1 MNEQLGVMN
10 PITEGRIGRAMFRYF
25 LPLVAGTIFQQIY
38 SLADAVIVG
47 RFVGKAGLA
56 AIGGS
61 ASTVLYIVTMV
72 FASMFA
78 GASVTLSQY
87 FGAREEKKLHEA
99 LHTMVIFGIL
109 ASAVTTVLGVTLSRW
124 AMVMMRTPES
134 LMTYSVQYMVIY
146 FGGVSTVILYNM
158 GSSILRAIGDSKRP
172 FHYLIVCCVLN
183 IVLDILFVVVWKK
196 EVIGAGLA
204 TVISQGV
211 SAFLVMRALVR
222 NKEMEG
228 IPFRLSLRVR
238 DLKEG
243 FNGMI
248 LKHQMRLGTPG
259 SIQAVAYGISN
270 ILIQACING
279 FGEDIVAAW
288 AAYFKTDVIIWA
300 ILNAFGV
307 TVTTFVGQNYGAG
320 NLPRCRKI
328 TRQALILDEV
338 CAMSVAA
345 LLIIFGHRILML
357 FNPDP
362 AVIHFGYIRATIL
375 LSTQALNVVN
385 EVLSGAMRGYGISVV
400 PAAVTF
406 IGVCGTRIL
415 WVYTVFRHSHTWYTL
430 MAVYPVSWLIT
441 MVVMIA
447 AYFISIKKIRIRL
460 GTSGD
465 ANN

>member
-204 TVISQGV
+204 TVISQGI

-320 NLPRCRKI
+320 KKERIFQSVRMGLMQSSLLVVSLVVLLMSCAHPILCLFLTDEDVIQIGVTMMHQFMPWYVLPVILEIFNGALRGLGDVKI
-328 TRQALILDEV
+328 PT
-338 CAMSVAA
+338 
-345 LLIIFGHRILML
+345 IITTGCVLGLRI
-357 FNPDP
+357 PWVTWIVP
-362 AVIHFGYIRATIL
+362 AYH
-375 LSTQALNVVN
+375 
-385 EVLSGAMRGYGISVV
+385 EVLTVILSYPMAWILALSMIIPYYLHRKKQMERVV
-400 PAAVTF
+400 V
-406 IGVCGTRIL
+406 R
-415 WVYTVFRHSHTWYTL
+415 
-430 MAVYPVSWLIT
+430 
-441 MVVMIA
+441 
-447 AYFISIKKIRIRL
+447 
-460 GTSGD
+460 
-465 ANN
+465 

>member
-1 MNEQLGVMN
+1 MNEQSGVMN

-72 FASMFA
+72 FTSMFA

-109 ASAVTTVLGVTLSRW
+109 ASIVTTVLGVALSRW

-196 EVIGAGLA
+196 EVVGAGLA

-228 IPFRLSLRVR
+228 IPFHLSLRVR
-238 DLKEG
+238 DLKAG

-320 NLPRCRKI
+320 KKERVFQSVRIGLV
-328 TRQALILDEV
+328 QASLLV
-338 CAMSVAA
+338 VAIVI
-345 LLIIFGHRILML
+345 LLISCAHPLLCLFLTDEDVIQIGVTMMHQFMPWYVLSVILEIFNGALRGLGDVKIPTIITTCCILGLRI
-357 FNPDP
+357 PWVTWIVP
-362 AVIHFGYIRATIL
+362 AYH
-375 LSTQALNVVN
+375 
-385 EVLSGAMRGYGISVV
+385 EVLTV
-400 PAAVTF
+400 
-406 IGVCGTRIL
+406 IL
-415 WVYTVFRHSHTWYTL
+415 SYPMTWSLAL
-430 MAVYPVSWLIT
+430 M
-441 MVVMIA
+441 MIIP
-447 AYFISIKKIRIRL
+447 YYLHRKKQMGRAL
-460 GTSGD
+460 W
-465 ANN
+465 

>member
-10 PITEGRIGRAMFRYF
+10 PITDGRIGRAMFRYF

-72 FASMFA
+72 FTSMFA

-109 ASAVTTVLGVTLSRW
+109 ASAVTTVLGVALSRW

-320 NLPRCRKI
+320 KKERI
-328 TRQALILDEV
+328 FQ
-338 CAMSVAA
+338 SVRVGLVQSS
-345 LLIIFGHRILML
+345 LLVVAI
-357 FNPDP
+357 
-362 AVIHFGYIRATIL
+362 VIL
-375 LSTQALNVVN
+375 LMSFAHPLLSLFLTDEDVIQIGVTMMHQFMPWYVLSVILEIFNGALRGLGDVKIPTIITTCCILGLRIPWVTWIVPAYH
-385 EVLSGAMRGYGISVV
+385 EVLTV
-400 PAAVTF
+400 
-406 IGVCGTRIL
+406 IL
-415 WVYTVFRHSHTWYTL
+415 SYPMTWSLAL
-430 MAVYPVSWLIT
+430 MMIIPYYLHRKKQMGRV
-441 MVVMIA
+441 MV
-447 AYFISIKKIRIRL
+447 R
-460 GTSGD
+460 
-465 ANN
+465 

>member
-1 MNEQLGVMN
+1 MNEQLEVMN

-72 FASMFA
+72 FTSMFA

-109 ASAVTTVLGVTLSRW
+109 ASAVTTVLGVALSRW

-320 NLPRCRKI
+320 KKERVF
-328 TRQALILDEV
+328 Q
-338 CAMSVAA
+338 SVRVGLVQSS
-345 LLIIFGHRILML
+345 LLVVAI
-357 FNPDP
+357 
-362 AVIHFGYIRATIL
+362 VIL
-375 LSTQALNVVN
+375 LMSFAHPLLSLFLTDEDVIQIGVTMMHQFMPWYVLSVILEIFNGALRGLGDVKIPTIITTCCILGLRIPWVTWIVPAYH
-385 EVLSGAMRGYGISVV
+385 EVLTVILSYPMAWSLALMMIIPYYLHRKKQMGRVV
-400 PAAVTF
+400 V
-406 IGVCGTRIL
+406 R
-415 WVYTVFRHSHTWYTL
+415 
-430 MAVYPVSWLIT
+430 
-441 MVVMIA
+441 
-447 AYFISIKKIRIRL
+447 
-460 GTSGD
+460 
-465 ANN
+465 

>member
-10 PITEGRIGRAMFRYF
+10 PITDGRIGRAMFRYF

-72 FASMFA
+72 FTSMFA

-109 ASAVTTVLGVTLSRW
+109 ASAVTTVLGVALSRW

-288 AAYFKTDVIIWA
+288 AAYFKTDVIVWA

-320 NLPRCRKI
+320 KKERVF
-328 TRQALILDEV
+328 Q
-338 CAMSVAA
+338 SVRVGLVQSSLLVVAIVI
-345 LLIIFGHRILML
+345 LLISCAHPLLCLFLTDEDVIQIGVTMMHQFMPWYVLSVILEIFNGALRGLGDVKIPTIITTCCILGLRI
-357 FNPDP
+357 PWVTWIVP
-362 AVIHFGYIRATIL
+362 AYH
-375 LSTQALNVVN
+375 
-385 EVLSGAMRGYGISVV
+385 EVLTVILSYPMTWSLALMMIIPYYLHRKKQMGRVV
-400 PAAVTF
+400 V
-406 IGVCGTRIL
+406 R
-415 WVYTVFRHSHTWYTL
+415 
-430 MAVYPVSWLIT
+430 
-441 MVVMIA
+441 
-447 AYFISIKKIRIRL
+447 
-460 GTSGD
+460 
-465 ANN
+465 

>member
-61 ASTVLYIVTMV
+61 ATTVIYIVTMV
-72 FASMFA
+72 FTSMFA

-99 LHTMVIFGIL
+99 LHTMATFGIL
-109 ASAVTTVLGVTLSRW
+109 VSIVTTVAGVVLSRW
-124 AMVMMRTPES
+124 AMTMMRTPES

-196 EVIGAGLA
+196 EVAGAALA

-228 IPFRLSLRVR
+228 IPFRLSLRFR

-243 FNGMI
+243 FNGKI

-259 SIQAVAYGISN
+259 SIQSVAYGISN

-288 AAYFKTDVIIWA
+288 AAYFKTDVIVWA

-320 NLPRCRKI
+320 KKERVF
-328 TRQALILDEV
+328 Q
-338 CAMSVAA
+338 SVRVGLVQSS
-345 LLIIFGHRILML
+345 LLVVAI
-357 FNPDP
+357 
-362 AVIHFGYIRATIL
+362 VIL
-375 LSTQALNVVN
+375 LMSFAHPLLCLFLTDEDVIQIGVTMMHQFMPWYVLSVILEIFNGALRGLGDVKIPTIITTCCILGLRIPWVTWIVPAYH
-385 EVLSGAMRGYGISVV
+385 EVLTVILSYPMTWSLALMMIIPYYLHRKKQMGRVV
-400 PAAVTF
+400 
-406 IGVCGTRIL
+406 
-415 WVYTVFRHSHTWYTL
+415 
-430 MAVYPVSWLIT
+430 
-441 MVVMIA
+441 
-447 AYFISIKKIRIRL
+447 IR
-460 GTSGD
+460 
-465 ANN
+465 

>member
-320 NLPRCRKI
+320 KKERIFQSVRMGLMQSSLLVVSLVVLLMSCAHPILCLFLTDEDVIQIGVTMMHQFMPWYVLSVILEIFNGALRGLGDVKI
-328 TRQALILDEV
+328 PT
-338 CAMSVAA
+338 
-345 LLIIFGHRILML
+345 IITTGCVLGLRI
-357 FNPDP
+357 PWVTWIVP
-362 AVIHFGYIRATIL
+362 AYH
-375 LSTQALNVVN
+375 
-385 EVLSGAMRGYGISVV
+385 EVLTVILSYPMAWILALSMIIPYYLHRKKQRGRVV
-400 PAAVTF
+400 V
-406 IGVCGTRIL
+406 R
-415 WVYTVFRHSHTWYTL
+415 
-430 MAVYPVSWLIT
+430 
-441 MVVMIA
+441 
-447 AYFISIKKIRIRL
+447 
-460 GTSGD
+460 
-465 ANN
+465 

>member
-1 MNEQLGVMN
+1 MNEQSGVMN

-72 FASMFA
+72 FTSMFA

-109 ASAVTTVLGVTLSRW
+109 ASAVTTVLGVALSRW
-124 AMVMMRTPES
+124 AMTMMRTPES

-288 AAYFKTDVIIWA
+288 AAYFKTDVIVWA

-320 NLPRCRKI
+320 KKERVF
-328 TRQALILDEV
+328 Q
-338 CAMSVAA
+338 SVRVGLVQSSLLVVAIVI
-345 LLIIFGHRILML
+345 LLISCAHPLLCLFLTDEDVIQIGVTMMHQFMPWYVLSVILEIFNGALRGLGDVKIPTIITTCCILGLRI
-357 FNPDP
+357 PWVTWIVP
-362 AVIHFGYIRATIL
+362 AYH
-375 LSTQALNVVN
+375 
-385 EVLSGAMRGYGISVV
+385 EVLTVILSYPMTWSLALMMIIPYYLHRKKQMGRVV
-400 PAAVTF
+400 V
-406 IGVCGTRIL
+406 R
-415 WVYTVFRHSHTWYTL
+415 
-430 MAVYPVSWLIT
+430 
-441 MVVMIA
+441 
-447 AYFISIKKIRIRL
+447 
-460 GTSGD
+460 
-465 ANN
+465 

>member
-1 MNEQLGVMN
+1 MNEQLGVIN
-10 PITEGRIGRAMFRYF
+10 PITDGRIGRAMFRYF

-72 FASMFA
+72 FTSMFA

-109 ASAVTTVLGVTLSRW
+109 ASAVTTVLGVALSRW

-320 NLPRCRKI
+320 KKERI
-328 TRQALILDEV
+328 FQ
-338 CAMSVAA
+338 SVRVGLVQSS
-345 LLIIFGHRILML
+345 LLVVAI
-357 FNPDP
+357 
-362 AVIHFGYIRATIL
+362 VIL
-375 LSTQALNVVN
+375 LMSFAHPLLSLFLTDEDVIQIGVTMMHQFMPWYVLSVILEIFNGALRGLGDVKIPTIITTCCILGLRIPWVTWIVPAYH
-385 EVLSGAMRGYGISVV
+385 EVLTV
-400 PAAVTF
+400 
-406 IGVCGTRIL
+406 IL
-415 WVYTVFRHSHTWYTL
+415 SYP
-430 MAVYPVSWLIT
+430 MAWILALS
-441 MVVMIA
+441 MIIP
-447 AYFISIKKIRIRL
+447 YYLHRKKHMGRDL
-460 GTSGD
+460 W
-465 ANN
+465 

>member
-228 IPFRLSLRVR
+228 IPFRLSLRAR

-320 NLPRCRKI
+320 KKERIFQSVRMGLMQSSLLVVSLVVLLMSCAHP
-328 TRQALILDEV
+328 ILCLFLTDE
-338 CAMSVAA
+338 
-345 LLIIFGHRILML
+345 
-357 FNPDP
+357 D
-362 AVIHFGYIRATIL
+362 VIQIGVTMMHQFMPWY
-375 LSTQALNVVN
+375 
-385 EVLSGAMRGYGISVV
+385 VLSVILEIFNGALRGLGDVKIPTIITTGCVLGLRI
-400 PAAVTF
+400 PWVT
-406 IGVCGTRIL
+406 
-415 WVYTVFRHSHTWYTL
+415 
-430 MAVYPVSWLIT
+430 
-441 MVVMIA
+441 
-447 AYFISIKKIRIRL
+447 
-460 GTSGD
+460 
-465 ANN
+465 

>member
-72 FASMFA
+72 FTSMFA

-109 ASAVTTVLGVTLSRW
+109 ASAVTTVAGVALSRW

-320 NLPRCRKI
+320 KKERI
-328 TRQALILDEV
+328 FQ
-338 CAMSVAA
+338 SVRVGLVQSS
-345 LLIIFGHRILML
+345 LLVVAI
-357 FNPDP
+357 
-362 AVIHFGYIRATIL
+362 VIL
-375 LSTQALNVVN
+375 LMSFAHPLLSLFLTDEDVIQIGVTMMHQFMPWYVLSVILEIFNGALRGLGDVKIPTIITTCCILGLRIPWVTWIVPAYH
-385 EVLSGAMRGYGISVV
+385 EVLTVILSYPMTWSLALMMIIPYYLDRKKQMGRVV
-400 PAAVTF
+400 V
-406 IGVCGTRIL
+406 R
-415 WVYTVFRHSHTWYTL
+415 
-430 MAVYPVSWLIT
+430 
-441 MVVMIA
+441 
-447 AYFISIKKIRIRL
+447 
-460 GTSGD
+460 
-465 ANN
+465 

>member
-1 MNEQLGVMN
+1 
-10 PITEGRIGRAMFRYF
+10 
-25 LPLVAGTIFQQIY
+25 
-38 SLADAVIVG
+38 
-47 RFVGKAGLA
+47 
-56 AIGGS
+56 
-61 ASTVLYIVTMV
+61 
-72 FASMFA
+72 
-78 GASVTLSQY
+78 
-87 FGAREEKKLHEA
+87 
-99 LHTMVIFGIL
+99 
-109 ASAVTTVLGVTLSRW
+109 
-124 AMVMMRTPES
+124 MVMMRTPES

-196 EVIGAGLA
+196 EVAGAAWA

-238 DLKEG
+238 DLKAG
-243 FNGMI
+243 FNGKI

-259 SIQAVAYGISN
+259 SIQSVAYGISN

-320 NLPRCRKI
+320 KKERVFQSVRIGLV
-328 TRQALILDEV
+328 QASLLV
-338 CAMSVAA
+338 VAIVI
-345 LLIIFGHRILML
+345 LLISCAHPLLCLFLTDEDVIQIGVTMMHQFMPWYVLSVILEIFNGALRGLGDVKIPTIITTCCILGLRI
-357 FNPDP
+357 PWVTWIVP
-362 AVIHFGYIRATIL
+362 AYH
-375 LSTQALNVVN
+375 
-385 EVLSGAMRGYGISVV
+385 EVLTV
-400 PAAVTF
+400 
-406 IGVCGTRIL
+406 IL
-415 WVYTVFRHSHTWYTL
+415 SYPMTWSLAL
-430 MAVYPVSWLIT
+430 M
-441 MVVMIA
+441 MIIP
-447 AYFISIKKIRIRL
+447 YYLHRKKQMGRAL
-460 GTSGD
+460 W
-465 ANN
+465 

>member
-228 IPFRLSLRVR
+228 IPFRLSLR
-238 DLKEG
+238 E
-243 FNGMI
+243 
-248 LKHQMRLGTPG
+248 
-259 SIQAVAYGISN
+259 
-270 ILIQACING
+270 
-279 FGEDIVAAW
+279 
-288 AAYFKTDVIIWA
+288 
-300 ILNAFGV
+300 
-307 TVTTFVGQNYGAG
+307 
-320 NLPRCRKI
+320 
-328 TRQALILDEV
+328 
-338 CAMSVAA
+338 
-345 LLIIFGHRILML
+345 
-357 FNPDP
+357 
-362 AVIHFGYIRATIL
+362 
-375 LSTQALNVVN
+375 
-385 EVLSGAMRGYGISVV
+385 
-400 PAAVTF
+400 
-406 IGVCGTRIL
+406 
-415 WVYTVFRHSHTWYTL
+415 
-430 MAVYPVSWLIT
+430 
-441 MVVMIA
+441 
-447 AYFISIKKIRIRL
+447 
-460 GTSGD
+460 
-465 ANN
+465 

>member
-10 PITEGRIGRAMFRYF
+10 PITDGRIGRAMFRYF

-72 FASMFA
+72 FTSMFA

-109 ASAVTTVLGVTLSRW
+109 ASAVTTVLGVALSRW

-320 NLPRCRKI
+320 KKERI
-328 TRQALILDEV
+328 FQ
-338 CAMSVAA
+338 SVRVGLVQSS
-345 LLIIFGHRILML
+345 LLVVAI
-357 FNPDP
+357 
-362 AVIHFGYIRATIL
+362 VIL
-375 LSTQALNVVN
+375 LMSFAHPLLSLFLTDEDVIQIGVTMMHQFMPWYVLSVILEIFNGALRGLGDVKIPTIITTCCILGLRIPWVTWIVPAYH
-385 EVLSGAMRGYGISVV
+385 EVLTVILSYPMAWILALSMIIPYYLHRKKKMG
-400 PAAVTF
+400 
-406 IGVCGTRIL
+406 RI
-415 WVYTVFRHSHTWYTL
+415 V
-430 MAVYPVSWLIT
+430 
-441 MVVMIA
+441 
-447 AYFISIKKIRIRL
+447 IR
-460 GTSGD
+460 
-465 ANN
+465 

>member
-72 FASMFA
+72 FTSMFA

-99 LHTMVIFGIL
+99 LHTLVIFGIL
-109 ASAVTTVLGVTLSRW
+109 ASIVTTVLGVALSRW

-196 EVIGAGLA
+196 EVVGAGLA

-228 IPFRLSLRVR
+228 LSFHLSLRVR
-238 DLKEG
+238 DLKDG

-288 AAYFKTDVIIWA
+288 AAYFKTDVIVWA

-320 NLPRCRKI
+320 KKTRIFRSVRTGLVQASLLVVAIVVVLMSCAHPILSLFLTDEDVIQIGVTMMHQFMPWYVLSVILEIFNGALRGLGDVKI
-328 TRQALILDEV
+328 PT
-338 CAMSVAA
+338 
-345 LLIIFGHRILML
+345 IITTGCVLGLRIPWVMWIV
-357 FNPDP
+357 P
-362 AVIHFGYIRATIL
+362 AYH
-375 LSTQALNVVN
+375 
-385 EVLSGAMRGYGISVV
+385 EVLTV
-400 PAAVTF
+400 
-406 IGVCGTRIL
+406 IL
-415 WVYTVFRHSHTWYTL
+415 SYP
-430 MAVYPVSWLIT
+430 MAWILALS
-441 MVVMIA
+441 MIIP
-447 AYFISIKKIRIRL
+447 YYLHRKKQMGRDL
-460 GTSGD
+460 W
-465 ANN
+465 

>member
-10 PITEGRIGRAMFRYF
+10 PITDGRIGRAMFRYF

-72 FASMFA
+72 FTSMFA

-109 ASAVTTVLGVTLSRW
+109 ASAVTTVLGVALSRW

-238 DLKEG
+238 DLKES

-320 NLPRCRKI
+320 KKERI
-328 TRQALILDEV
+328 FQ
-338 CAMSVAA
+338 SVRVGLVQSS
-345 LLIIFGHRILML
+345 LLVVAI
-357 FNPDP
+357 
-362 AVIHFGYIRATIL
+362 VIL
-375 LSTQALNVVN
+375 LMSFAHPLLSLFLTDEDVIQIGVTMMHQFMPWYVLSVILEIFNGALRGLGDVKIPTIITTCCILGLRIPWVTWIVPAYH
-385 EVLSGAMRGYGISVV
+385 EVLTVILSYPMAWSLALMMIIPYYLHRKKQMGRVV
-400 PAAVTF
+400 V
-406 IGVCGTRIL
+406 R
-415 WVYTVFRHSHTWYTL
+415 
-430 MAVYPVSWLIT
+430 
-441 MVVMIA
+441 
-447 AYFISIKKIRIRL
+447 
-460 GTSGD
+460 
-465 ANN
+465 

>member
-72 FASMFA
+72 FTSMFA

-109 ASAVTTVLGVTLSRW
+109 ASAVTTVLGVALSRW

-320 NLPRCRKI
+320 KKERI
-328 TRQALILDEV
+328 FQ
-338 CAMSVAA
+338 SVRVGLVQSS
-345 LLIIFGHRILML
+345 LLVVAI
-357 FNPDP
+357 
-362 AVIHFGYIRATIL
+362 VIL
-375 LSTQALNVVN
+375 LMSFAHPLLSLFLTDEDVIQIGVTMMHQFMPWYVLSVILEIFNGALRGLGDVKIPTIITTCCILGLRIPWVTWIVPAYH
-385 EVLSGAMRGYGISVV
+385 EVLTVILSYPMTWSLALMMIIPYYLHRKKQMGRVV
-400 PAAVTF
+400 V
-406 IGVCGTRIL
+406 R
-415 WVYTVFRHSHTWYTL
+415 
-430 MAVYPVSWLIT
+430 
-441 MVVMIA
+441 
-447 AYFISIKKIRIRL
+447 
-460 GTSGD
+460 
-465 ANN
+465 

>member
-72 FASMFA
+72 FTSMFA

-109 ASAVTTVLGVTLSRW
+109 ASAVTTVLGVALSRW

-320 NLPRCRKI
+320 KKERVF
-328 TRQALILDEV
+328 Q
-338 CAMSVAA
+338 SVRVGLVQSSLLVVAIVI
-345 LLIIFGHRILML
+345 LLISCAHPLLCLFLTDEDVIQIGVTMMHQFMPWYVLSVILEIFNGALRGLGDVKIPTIITTCCILGLRI
-357 FNPDP
+357 PWVTWIVP
-362 AVIHFGYIRATIL
+362 AYH
-375 LSTQALNVVN
+375 
-385 EVLSGAMRGYGISVV
+385 EVLTV
-400 PAAVTF
+400 
-406 IGVCGTRIL
+406 IL
-415 WVYTVFRHSHTWYTL
+415 SYP
-430 MAVYPVSWLIT
+430 MAWINS
-441 MVVMIA
+441 
-447 AYFISIKKIRIRL
+447 
-460 GTSGD
+460 
-465 ANN
+465 

>member
-10 PITEGRIGRAMFRYF
+10 PITDGRIGRAMFRYF

-72 FASMFA
+72 FTSMFA

-109 ASAVTTVLGVTLSRW
+109 ASAVTTVLGVALSRW

-320 NLPRCRKI
+320 KKERI
-328 TRQALILDEV
+328 FQ
-338 CAMSVAA
+338 SVRVGLVQSS
-345 LLIIFGHRILML
+345 LLVVAI
-357 FNPDP
+357 
-362 AVIHFGYIRATIL
+362 VIL
-375 LSTQALNVVN
+375 LMSFAHPLLSLFLTDEDVIQIGVTMMHQFMPWYVLSVILEIFNGALRGLGDVKIPTIITTCCILGLRIPWVTWIVPAYH
-385 EVLSGAMRGYGISVV
+385 EVLTVILSYPMTWSLALMMIIPYYLHRKKQMGRIVV
-400 PAAVTF
+400 
-406 IGVCGTRIL
+406 R
-415 WVYTVFRHSHTWYTL
+415 
-430 MAVYPVSWLIT
+430 
-441 MVVMIA
+441 
-447 AYFISIKKIRIRL
+447 
-460 GTSGD
+460 
-465 ANN
+465 

>member
-1 MNEQLGVMN
+1 M
-10 PITEGRIGRAMFRYF
+10 A
-25 LPLVAGTIFQQIY
+25 
-38 SLADAVIVG
+38 
-47 RFVGKAGLA
+47 
-56 AIGGS
+56 GS
-61 ASTVLYIVTMV
+61 AAAFNM
-72 FASMFA
+72 
-78 GASVTLSQY
+78 
-87 FGAREEKKLHEA
+87 E
-99 LHTMVIFGIL
+99 
-109 ASAVTTVLGVTLSRW
+109 VLG
-124 AMVMMRTPES
+124 
-134 LMTYSVQYMVIY
+134 YY
-146 FGGVSTVILYNM
+146 
-158 GSSILRAIGDSKRP
+158 
-172 FHYLIVCCVLN
+172 
-183 IVLDILFVVVWKK
+183 
-196 EVIGAGLA
+196 
-204 TVISQGV
+204 
-211 SAFLVMRALVR
+211 
-222 NKEMEG
+222 
-228 IPFRLSLRVR
+228 
-238 DLKEG
+238 
-243 FNGMI
+243 
-248 LKHQMRLGTPG
+248 
-259 SIQAVAYGISN
+259 
-270 ILIQACING
+270 
-279 FGEDIVAAW
+279 
-288 AAYFKTDVIIWA
+288 
-300 ILNAFGV
+300 ILNSFAQAAV
-307 TVTTFVGQNYGAG
+307 TFVGQNYGAG

-385 EVLSGAMRGYGISVV
+385 EVLSGAMRGYGISMV

>member
-10 PITEGRIGRAMFRYF
+10 PITDGRIGRAMFRYF

-47 RFVGKAGLA
+47 RFVGKAGLS

-61 ASTVLYIVTMV
+61 VSTVLYIVTMV
-72 FASMFA
+72 FTSMFA

-109 ASAVTTVLGVTLSRW
+109 ASAVTTVLGVALSRW

-248 LKHQMRLGTPG
+248 LKHQMWLGTPG

-320 NLPRCRKI
+320 KKERI
-328 TRQALILDEV
+328 FQ
-338 CAMSVAA
+338 SVRVGLVQSS
-345 LLIIFGHRILML
+345 LLVVAI
-357 FNPDP
+357 
-362 AVIHFGYIRATIL
+362 VIL
-375 LSTQALNVVN
+375 LMSFAHPLLSLFLTDEDVIQIGVTMMHQFMPWYVLSVILEIFNGALRGLGDVKIPTIITTCCILGLRIPWVTWIVPAYH
-385 EVLSGAMRGYGISVV
+385 EVLTV
-400 PAAVTF
+400 
-406 IGVCGTRIL
+406 IL
-415 WVYTVFRHSHTWYTL
+415 SYPMTWSLAL
-430 MAVYPVSWLIT
+430 M
-441 MVVMIA
+441 MIIP
-447 AYFISIKKIRIRL
+447 YYLHRKKQMGRDL
-460 GTSGD
+460 W
-465 ANN
+465 

>member
-10 PITEGRIGRAMFRYF
+10 PITDGRIGRAMFRYF

-61 ASTVLYIVTMV
+61 ASTVLYIITMV
-72 FASMFA
+72 FTSMFA

-109 ASAVTTVLGVTLSRW
+109 ASAVTTVLGVALSRW

-320 NLPRCRKI
+320 KKERI
-328 TRQALILDEV
+328 FQ
-338 CAMSVAA
+338 SVRVGLVQSS
-345 LLIIFGHRILML
+345 LLVVAI
-357 FNPDP
+357 
-362 AVIHFGYIRATIL
+362 VIL
-375 LSTQALNVVN
+375 LMSFAHPLLSLFLTDEDVIQIGVTMMHQFMPWYVLSVILEIFNGALRGLGDVKIPTIITTCCILGLRIPWVTWIVPAYH
-385 EVLSGAMRGYGISVV
+385 EVLTVILSYPMAWSLALMMIIPYYLHRKKQMGRVV
-400 PAAVTF
+400 V
-406 IGVCGTRIL
+406 R
-415 WVYTVFRHSHTWYTL
+415 
-430 MAVYPVSWLIT
+430 
-441 MVVMIA
+441 
-447 AYFISIKKIRIRL
+447 
-460 GTSGD
+460 
-465 ANN
+465 

>member
-10 PITEGRIGRAMFRYF
+10 PITDGRIGRAMFRYF

-72 FASMFA
+72 FTSMFA

-99 LHTMVIFGIL
+99 LHTMVIFCIL
-109 ASAVTTVLGVTLSRW
+109 ASAVTTVLGVALSRW

-320 NLPRCRKI
+320 KKERI
-328 TRQALILDEV
+328 FQ
-338 CAMSVAA
+338 SVRVGLVQSS
-345 LLIIFGHRILML
+345 LLVVAI
-357 FNPDP
+357 
-362 AVIHFGYIRATIL
+362 VIL
-375 LSTQALNVVN
+375 LMSFAHPL
-385 EVLSGAMRGYGISVV
+385 LSLFLTDEDVIQSV
-400 PAAVTF
+400 
-406 IGVCGTRIL
+406 
-415 WVYTVFRHSHTWYTL
+415 
-430 MAVYPVSWLIT
+430 
-441 MVVMIA
+441 
-447 AYFISIKKIRIRL
+447 
-460 GTSGD
+460 
-465 ANN
+465 

>member
-228 IPFRLSLRVR
+228 IPFRLSLRAR

-320 NLPRCRKI
+320 KKERIFQSVRMGLMQSSLLVVSLVVLLMSCAHPILCLFLTDEDVIQIGVTMMHQFMPWYVLSVILEIFNGALRGLGDVKI
-328 TRQALILDEV
+328 PT
-338 CAMSVAA
+338 
-345 LLIIFGHRILML
+345 IITTGCVLGLRI
-357 FNPDP
+357 PWVTWIVP
-362 AVIHFGYIRATIL
+362 AYH
-375 LSTQALNVVN
+375 
-385 EVLSGAMRGYGISVV
+385 EVLTV
-400 PAAVTF
+400 
-406 IGVCGTRIL
+406 IL
-415 WVYTVFRHSHTWYTL
+415 SYP
-430 MAVYPVSWLIT
+430 MAWILALS
-441 MVVMIA
+441 MIIP
-447 AYFISIKKIRIRL
+447 YYLHRKNKWEEL
-460 GTSGD
+460 W
-465 ANN
+465 

>member
-10 PITEGRIGRAMFRYF
+10 PITDGRIGRAMFRYF

-72 FASMFA
+72 FTSMFA

-109 ASAVTTVLGVTLSRW
+109 ASAVTTVLGVALSRW

-320 NLPRCRKI
+320 KKERI
-328 TRQALILDEV
+328 FQ
-338 CAMSVAA
+338 SVRVGLVQSS
-345 LLIIFGHRILML
+345 LLVVAI
-357 FNPDP
+357 
-362 AVIHFGYIRATIL
+362 VIL
-375 LSTQALNVVN
+375 LMSFAHPLLSLFLTDEDVIQIGVTMMHQFMPWYVLSVILEIFNGALRGLGDVKIPTIITTCCILGLRIPWVTWIVPAYH
-385 EVLSGAMRGYGISVV
+385 EVLTVILSYPMAWSLALMMIIPYYLHRKKQMGRVV
-400 PAAVTF
+400 V
-406 IGVCGTRIL
+406 R
-415 WVYTVFRHSHTWYTL
+415 
-430 MAVYPVSWLIT
+430 
-441 MVVMIA
+441 
-447 AYFISIKKIRIRL
+447 
-460 GTSGD
+460 
-465 ANN
+465 

>member
-72 FASMFA
+72 FTSMFA

-109 ASAVTTVLGVTLSRW
+109 ASAVTTVLGVALSRW

-228 IPFRLSLRVR
+228 IPFRLSLQVR

-320 NLPRCRKI
+320 KKERI
-328 TRQALILDEV
+328 FQ
-338 CAMSVAA
+338 SVRVGLVQSS
-345 LLIIFGHRILML
+345 LLVVAI
-357 FNPDP
+357 
-362 AVIHFGYIRATIL
+362 VIL
-375 LSTQALNVVN
+375 LMSFAHPLLSLFLTDEDVIQIGVTMMHQFMPWYVLSVILEIFNGALRGLGDVKIPTIITTCCILGLRIPWVTWIVPAYH
-385 EVLSGAMRGYGISVV
+385 EVLTVILSYPMTWSLALMMIIPYYLHRKKQMGRIVV
-400 PAAVTF
+400 
-406 IGVCGTRIL
+406 R
-415 WVYTVFRHSHTWYTL
+415 
-430 MAVYPVSWLIT
+430 
-441 MVVMIA
+441 
-447 AYFISIKKIRIRL
+447 
-460 GTSGD
+460 
-465 ANN
+465 

>member
-10 PITEGRIGRAMFRYF
+10 PITDGRIGRAMFRYF

-72 FASMFA
+72 FTSMFA

-109 ASAVTTVLGVTLSRW
+109 ASAVTTVLGVALSRW

-320 NLPRCRKI
+320 KKERI
-328 TRQALILDEV
+328 FQ
-338 CAMSVAA
+338 SVRVGLVQSS
-345 LLIIFGHRILML
+345 LLVVAI
-357 FNPDP
+357 
-362 AVIHFGYIRATIL
+362 VIL
-375 LSTQALNVVN
+375 LMSFAHPLLSLFLTDEDVIQIGVTMMHQFMPWYVLSVILEIFNGALRGLGDVKIPTIITTCCILGLRIPWVTWIVPAYH
-385 EVLSGAMRGYGISVV
+385 EVLTVILSYPMAWILALSMIIPYYLNRKKQMGRVV
-400 PAAVTF
+400 V
-406 IGVCGTRIL
+406 R
-415 WVYTVFRHSHTWYTL
+415 
-430 MAVYPVSWLIT
+430 
-441 MVVMIA
+441 
-447 AYFISIKKIRIRL
+447 
-460 GTSGD
+460 
-465 ANN
+465 

>member
-228 IPFRLSLRVR
+228 IPFRLSLRAR

-320 NLPRCRKI
+320 KKERIFQSLRMGLMQSSLLVVSLVVLLMSCAHP
-328 TRQALILDEV
+328 ILCLFLTDE
-338 CAMSVAA
+338 
-345 LLIIFGHRILML
+345 
-357 FNPDP
+357 D
-362 AVIHFGYIRATIL
+362 VIQIGVTMMHQFMPWY
-375 LSTQALNVVN
+375 
-385 EVLSGAMRGYGISVV
+385 VLSVILEIFNGALRGLGDVKIPTIITTGCVLGLRI
-400 PAAVTF
+400 PWVT
-406 IGVCGTRIL
+406 
-415 WVYTVFRHSHTWYTL
+415 
-430 MAVYPVSWLIT
+430 
-441 MVVMIA
+441 
-447 AYFISIKKIRIRL
+447 
-460 GTSGD
+460 
-465 ANN
+465 

>member
-72 FASMFA
+72 FTSMFA

-109 ASAVTTVLGVTLSRW
+109 ASIVTTVLGVALSRW

-196 EVIGAGLA
+196 EVVGAGLA

-228 IPFRLSLRVR
+228 IPFHLSLRVR
-238 DLKEG
+238 DLKAG

-288 AAYFKTDVIIWA
+288 AAYFKTDVIVWA

-320 NLPRCRKI
+320 KKERIFRSVRTGLVQASLLVVAIVVVLMSCAHPILSLFLTDEDVIQIGVTMMHQFMPWYVLSVILEIFNGALRGLGDVKI
-328 TRQALILDEV
+328 PT
-338 CAMSVAA
+338 
-345 LLIIFGHRILML
+345 IITTGCVLGLRIPWVMWIV
-357 FNPDP
+357 P
-362 AVIHFGYIRATIL
+362 AYH
-375 LSTQALNVVN
+375 
-385 EVLSGAMRGYGISVV
+385 EVLTV
-400 PAAVTF
+400 
-406 IGVCGTRIL
+406 IL
-415 WVYTVFRHSHTWYTL
+415 SYPMTWSLAL
-430 MAVYPVSWLIT
+430 MMIIPYYLHRKKQMGRV
-441 MVVMIA
+441 MV
-447 AYFISIKKIRIRL
+447 R
-460 GTSGD
+460 
-465 ANN
+465 

>member
-228 IPFRLSLRVR
+228 IPFRLSLRAR

-320 NLPRCRKI
+320 KKERIFQSVRMGLMQSSLLVVSLVVLLMSCAHPILCLFLTDEDVIQIGVTMMHQFMPWYVLSFILEIFNGALRGLGDVKIPTIITTGCVLGLRIPWVTWIVPAYHEVLTVILSYPMAWILALSMIIPYYLHRKI
-328 TRQALILDEV
+328 QMGR
-338 CAMSVAA
+338 
-345 LLIIFGHRILML
+345 
-357 FNPDP
+357 
-362 AVIHFGYIRATIL
+362 
-375 LSTQALNVVN
+375 VV
-385 EVLSGAMRGYGISVV
+385 VR
-400 PAAVTF
+400 
-406 IGVCGTRIL
+406 
-415 WVYTVFRHSHTWYTL
+415 
-430 MAVYPVSWLIT
+430 
-441 MVVMIA
+441 
-447 AYFISIKKIRIRL
+447 
-460 GTSGD
+460 
-465 ANN
+465 

>member
-10 PITEGRIGRAMFRYF
+10 PITDGRIGRAMFRYF

-72 FASMFA
+72 FTSMFA

-109 ASAVTTVLGVTLSRW
+109 ASAVTTVLGVALSRW

-320 NLPRCRKI
+320 KKERIFQSVRVGLV
-328 TRQALILDEV
+328 QASLLV
-338 CAMSVAA
+338 VA
-345 LLIIFGHRILML
+345 I
-357 FNPDP
+357 
-362 AVIHFGYIRATIL
+362 VIL
-375 LSTQALNVVN
+375 LLSFAHPLLCLFLTDEDVIQIGVTMMHQFMPWYVLSVILEIFNGALRGLGDVKIPTIITTCCILGLRIPWVTWIVPAYH
-385 EVLSGAMRGYGISVV
+385 EVLTVILSYPMTWSLALMMIIPYYLHRKKQMGRVV
-400 PAAVTF
+400 V
-406 IGVCGTRIL
+406 R
-415 WVYTVFRHSHTWYTL
+415 
-430 MAVYPVSWLIT
+430 
-441 MVVMIA
+441 
-447 AYFISIKKIRIRL
+447 
-460 GTSGD
+460 
-465 ANN
+465 

>member
-1 MNEQLGVMN
+1 MNEQLEVMN

-61 ASTVLYIVTMV
+61 ASTVIYIVTMV
-72 FASMFA
+72 FTSMFA

-109 ASAVTTVLGVTLSRW
+109 ASAVTTVLGVALSRW

-228 IPFRLSLRVR
+228 LSFRLSLRVR

-320 NLPRCRKI
+320 KKERI
-328 TRQALILDEV
+328 FQ
-338 CAMSVAA
+338 SVRMGLMQSS
-345 LLIIFGHRILML
+345 LLVVAI
-357 FNPDP
+357 
-362 AVIHFGYIRATIL
+362 VIL
-375 LSTQALNVVN
+375 LMSFAHPLLCLFLTDEDVIQIGVTMMHQFMPWYVLSVILEIFNGALRGLGDVKIPTIITTCCILGLRIPWVTWIVPAYH
-385 EVLSGAMRGYGISVV
+385 EVLTV
-400 PAAVTF
+400 
-406 IGVCGTRIL
+406 IL
-415 WVYTVFRHSHTWYTL
+415 SYPMTWSLAL
-430 MAVYPVSWLIT
+430 MMIIPYYLHRKKQMGRV
-441 MVVMIA
+441 VVM
-447 AYFISIKKIRIRL
+447 
-460 GTSGD
+460 
-465 ANN
+465 

>member
-10 PITEGRIGRAMFRYF
+10 PITDGRIGRAMFRYF

-72 FASMFA
+72 FTSMFA

-109 ASAVTTVLGVTLSRW
+109 ASAVTTVLGVALSRW

-320 NLPRCRKI
+320 KKERI
-328 TRQALILDEV
+328 FQ
-338 CAMSVAA
+338 SVRVGLVQSS
-345 LLIIFGHRILML
+345 LLVVAI
-357 FNPDP
+357 
-362 AVIHFGYIRATIL
+362 VIL
-375 LSTQALNVVN
+375 LMSFAHPLLSLFLTDEDVIQIGVTMMHQFMPWYVLSVILEIFNGALRGLGDVKIPTIITTCCILGLRIPWVTWIVPAYH
-385 EVLSGAMRGYGISVV
+385 EVLTVILSYPMTWSLALMMIIPYYLHRKKQMGRVV
-400 PAAVTF
+400 V
-406 IGVCGTRIL
+406 R
-415 WVYTVFRHSHTWYTL
+415 
-430 MAVYPVSWLIT
+430 
-441 MVVMIA
+441 
-447 AYFISIKKIRIRL
+447 
-460 GTSGD
+460 
-465 ANN
+465 

>member
-72 FASMFA
+72 FTSMFA

-109 ASAVTTVLGVTLSRW
+109 ASAVTTVLGVALSRW

-320 NLPRCRKI
+320 KKERI
-328 TRQALILDEV
+328 FQ
-338 CAMSVAA
+338 SVRVGLVQSS
-345 LLIIFGHRILML
+345 LLVVAI
-357 FNPDP
+357 
-362 AVIHFGYIRATIL
+362 VIL
-375 LSTQALNVVN
+375 LMSFAHPLLSLFLTDEDVIQIGVTMMHQFMPWYVLSVILEIFNGALRGLGDVKIPTIITTCCILGLRIPWVTWIVPAYH
-385 EVLSGAMRGYGISVV
+385 EVLTVILSYPMAWSLALMMIIPYYLHRKKQMGRVV
-400 PAAVTF
+400 V
-406 IGVCGTRIL
+406 R
-415 WVYTVFRHSHTWYTL
+415 
-430 MAVYPVSWLIT
+430 
-441 MVVMIA
+441 
-447 AYFISIKKIRIRL
+447 
-460 GTSGD
+460 
-465 ANN
+465 

>member
-10 PITEGRIGRAMFRYF
+10 PITDGRIGRAMFRYF

-72 FASMFA
+72 FTSMFA

-87 FGAREEKKLHEA
+87 FGAWEEKKLHEA

-109 ASAVTTVLGVTLSRW
+109 ASAVTTVLGVALSRW

-320 NLPRCRKI
+320 KKERI
-328 TRQALILDEV
+328 FQ
-338 CAMSVAA
+338 SVRVGLVQSS
-345 LLIIFGHRILML
+345 LLVVAI
-357 FNPDP
+357 
-362 AVIHFGYIRATIL
+362 VIL
-375 LSTQALNVVN
+375 LMSFAHPLLSLFLTDEDVIQIGVTMMHQFMPWYVLSVILEIFNGALRGLGDVKIPTIITTCCILGLRIPWVTWIVPAYH
-385 EVLSGAMRGYGISVV
+385 EVLTV
-400 PAAVTF
+400 
-406 IGVCGTRIL
+406 IL
-415 WVYTVFRHSHTWYTL
+415 SYPMTWSLAL
-430 MAVYPVSWLIT
+430 M
-441 MVVMIA
+441 MIIP
-447 AYFISIKKIRIRL
+447 YYLHRKKQMGRDL
-460 GTSGD
+460 W
-465 ANN
+465 

>member
-72 FASMFA
+72 FTSMFA

-109 ASAVTTVLGVTLSRW
+109 ASIVTTVLGVALSRW

-196 EVIGAGLA
+196 EVVGAGLA

-228 IPFRLSLRVR
+228 IPFHLSLRVR
-238 DLKEG
+238 DLKAG

-288 AAYFKTDVIIWA
+288 AAYFKTDVIVWA

-320 NLPRCRKI
+320 KKERIFRSVRTGLVQASLLVVAIVVVLMSCAHPILSLFLTDEDVIQIGVTMMHQFMPWYVLSVILEIFNGALRGLGDVKI
-328 TRQALILDEV
+328 PT
-338 CAMSVAA
+338 
-345 LLIIFGHRILML
+345 IITTGCVLGLRIPWVMWIV
-357 FNPDP
+357 P
-362 AVIHFGYIRATIL
+362 AYH
-375 LSTQALNVVN
+375 
-385 EVLSGAMRGYGISVV
+385 EVLTVILSYPMAWILALSMNIPYYLHRKKQMGRVV
-400 PAAVTF
+400 V
-406 IGVCGTRIL
+406 R
-415 WVYTVFRHSHTWYTL
+415 
-430 MAVYPVSWLIT
+430 
-441 MVVMIA
+441 
-447 AYFISIKKIRIRL
+447 
-460 GTSGD
+460 
-465 ANN
+465 

>member
-10 PITEGRIGRAMFRYF
+10 PITDGRIGRAMFRYF

-72 FASMFA
+72 FTSMFA

-109 ASAVTTVLGVTLSRW
+109 ASAVTTVLGVALSRW

-320 NLPRCRKI
+320 KKERI
-328 TRQALILDEV
+328 FQ
-338 CAMSVAA
+338 SVRVGLVQSS
-345 LLIIFGHRILML
+345 LLVVAI
-357 FNPDP
+357 
-362 AVIHFGYIRATIL
+362 VIL
-375 LSTQALNVVN
+375 LLSFAHPLLCLFLTDEDVIQIGVTMMHQFMPWYVLSVILEIFNGALRGLGDVKIPTIITTCCILGLRIPWVTWIVPAYH
-385 EVLSGAMRGYGISVV
+385 EVLTV
-400 PAAVTF
+400 
-406 IGVCGTRIL
+406 IL
-415 WVYTVFRHSHTWYTL
+415 SYPMTWSLAL
-430 MAVYPVSWLIT
+430 M
-441 MVVMIA
+441 MIIP
-447 AYFISIKKIRIRL
+447 YYLHRKKQMGRDL
-460 GTSGD
+460 W
-465 ANN
+465 